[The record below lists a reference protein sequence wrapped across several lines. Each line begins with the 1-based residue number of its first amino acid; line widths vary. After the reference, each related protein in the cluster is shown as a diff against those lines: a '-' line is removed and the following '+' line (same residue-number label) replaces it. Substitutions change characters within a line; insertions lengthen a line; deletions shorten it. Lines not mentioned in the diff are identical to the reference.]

1 MSVWLW
7 LEVHLKTAIFSSTVL
22 GSSFILTVIMLLL
35 GHFLAH
41 SSKVKHE
48 EAKRKLR
55 KQLIEN
61 IAEQIKLENEA
72 LANVGNDQE
81 KSQEKEIAKL
91 EKEICV
97 LEEENMKIS
106 DILNSIRDQSGQVEQ
121 ELKEKEPCLHFTIEK
136 QEGIDLPFDESGSI
150 K

>member
-35 GHFLAH
+35 AHFLAH

-48 EAKRKLR
+48 EQKQKLR
-55 KQLIEN
+55 NQLIEN

-72 LANVGNDQE
+72 LAGVGNDQE

-91 EKEICV
+91 EKEIGV
-97 LEEENMKIS
+97 LEEENKKIS
-106 DILNSIRDQSGQVEQ
+106 DILNSIQKQTGQVEQ
-121 ELKEKEPCLHFTIEK
+121 ELKEKERDFDMMETKEKNWLH
-136 QEGIDLPFDESGSI
+136 
-150 K
+150 